1 MRNLRERTLR
11 AWGASVTKFDR
22 YALAAVLTAAAAT
35 LAGCEERAPTRVC
48 VDQAGRRTWD
58 DQCATD
64 TYGVAW
70 RYISAGLAR
79 ENGVPR
85 VGDAAFGG
93 SITPEAGVTYVGAP
107 AGGISR
113 GGFGGIGEGF
123 GGGHGAGE

>member
-1 MRNLRERTLR
+1 
-11 AWGASVTKFDR
+11 VTKFDR

-35 LAGCEERAPTRVC
+35 LAGCEERAPARVC

-58 DQCATD
+58 DQCAT
-64 TYGVAW
+64 GGSHGGSGGGAW
-70 RYISAGLAR
+70 RYISAGQAR

-93 SITPEAGVTYVGAP
+93 SVTPEAGVTYVGAP
-107 AGGISR
+107 AGGVSR